1 MTDVKMSRA
10 DLIDMNKARVEA
22 CIEDYRQ
29 ELLAYAVWVDGWRKR
44 EAERVARENQSE
56 AA

>member
-1 MTDVKMSRA
+1 MTDVKTTRA
-10 DLIDMNKARVEA
+10 DLIDMHKARVEA
-22 CIEDYRQ
+22 CMEDYRQ

-44 EAERVARENQSE
+44 EAERVARENKSR